1 MGYRKGGQGAIG
13 KFLDENK
20 SILQPA
26 YETTA
31 GIGKVYSV
39 LSTIFGTLI
48 LLIFLFVGIW
58 MVRKNKHF
66 TGSTQGTVKEAK
78 CNTDKDNKTICV
90 VTIEYTVNNKKY
102 TKTYTSSDIVNK
114 NDIVSVRFDPAN
126 PNSFEAGSSL
136 KWLGW
141 IFIIASIAFILMI
154 WAWLV
159 FTLFFKPVAAATGVA
174 AIADFAI
181 PDN

>member
-1 MGYRKGGQGAIG
+1 MPRRKGGQGAIG

-20 SILQPA
+20 SVLQPA

-31 GIGKVYSV
+31 GIGKVYTI

-78 CNTDKDNKTICV
+78 CNTDKDNKTTCV
-90 VTIEYTVNNKKY
+90 VTVEYTVNNKKY
-102 TKTYTSSDIVNK
+102 TKRSTLK
-114 NDIVSVRFDPAN
+114 VSK
-126 PNSFEAGSSL
+126 E
-136 KWLGW
+136 
-141 IFIIASIAFILMI
+141 
-154 WAWLV
+154 
-159 FTLFFKPVAAATGVA
+159 
-174 AIADFAI
+174 
-181 PDN
+181 